1 MCVGSKGDGLAVA
14 EQRTGT
20 KAPNLRLHHP
30 RASVAAR
37 NQASGSHRADWPRP
51 PRGAAVC
58 NGASHLLAMAVRR
71 SSVCTA
77 TVSCSRGEAD
87 KMCG

>member
-37 NQASGSHRADWPRP
+37 NQASGSHRADWPRQ
-51 PRGAAVC
+51 PRGAAEC
-58 NGASHLLAMAVRR
+58 DCASHQAAMAVRR
-71 SSVCTA
+71 SSAGTA
-77 TVSCSRGEAD
+77 AFPCSRDEAD